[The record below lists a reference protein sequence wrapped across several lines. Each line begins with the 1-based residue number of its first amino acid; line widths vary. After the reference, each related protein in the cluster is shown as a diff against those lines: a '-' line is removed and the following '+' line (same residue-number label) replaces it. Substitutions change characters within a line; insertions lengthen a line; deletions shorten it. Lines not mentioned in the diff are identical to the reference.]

1 MNLDTIDHIP
11 VELRREIHG
20 FVPYKYCTIC
30 KCMIVEFSGSP
41 DMYICSIGCL
51 NKFNSE
57 MMKRLK
63 YNAAVIFTYQAASM
77 SSYTM
82 SMTYIFITITISF
95 LCPVSL
101 AIFFAY
107 HIMRLFLLLIIYLL
121 TGY

>member
-1 MNLDTIDHIP
+1 
-11 VELRREIHG
+11 
-20 FVPYKYCTIC
+20 
-30 KCMIVEFSGSP
+30 MIVEFSGSP

-82 SMTYIFITITISF
+82 SMTYIFITVTTSF